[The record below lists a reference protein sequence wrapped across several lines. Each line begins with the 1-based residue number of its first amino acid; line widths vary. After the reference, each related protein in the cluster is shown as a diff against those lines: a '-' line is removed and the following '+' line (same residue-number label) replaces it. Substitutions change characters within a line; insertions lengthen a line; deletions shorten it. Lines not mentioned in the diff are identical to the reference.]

1 MFFFIEM
8 ARKNFER
15 ESAGWNHI
23 EAKVRGAFC
32 FMHGQYRE
40 RSNMMLFKIPKSS
53 LNDLNSQKDQKDL
66 PIHWLVDMDPN
77 RWLIIPTI
85 SLGSI
90 IPNNP
95 RFVFRVCFLL

>member
-1 MFFFIEM
+1 M
-8 ARKNFER
+8 
-15 ESAGWNHI
+15 
-23 EAKVRGAFC
+23 VRGDFC

-53 LNDLNSQKDQKDL
+53 LNDLKSQKDLVKTF
-66 PIHWLVDMDPN
+66 HYTGWVDMDPN

-95 RFVFRVCFLL
+95 RFVFRVCLLFVILKSLSLKNFQVHPPPGL